1 MAKHRAKTPL
11 RGKLLSG
18 STILSVVAGIFTF
31 AAPSYA
37 VDDVSLFISEPYV
50 QGSHASSAGVRRED
64 FNSLTSCT
72 GTTAVGTM
80 SRLFTDARATCA
92 IQNGDSFGG
101 ATVGPDVFTPAAGG
115 TASKYMTNGYDE
127 VTFNLTASA
136 KYIGLWWSA
145 GNASNTV
152 TFFNNTTQIAQ
163 VTAADINTLLTGSG
177 SVSALGG
184 GTYPKSNYWGN
195 PRNTSLAYPEP
206 FAYIN
211 LFLSGGFSA
220 NKIVISG
227 GGFEMDNLVTSESDE
242 TPQES
247 MVFVSSTSGSI
258 PTRQAI
264 TWAPS
269 NTTGEVGA
277 GSLTPN
283 ALATVTTPATGG
295 GSISYSI
302 KTAGATGCSVSN
314 TGVISFTSAG
324 TCVVRASAAPV
335 SGTPNYFAATKD
347 VSFTFS
353 VSAPAAPLTPT
364 AVAGDAAVS
373 VTVTRASTGGSPAS
387 YLVTAAP
394 GGATCTITAPA
405 TECMVTGLTNGTSYT
420 FTATATNGTGTSSSS
435 PLSNS
440 VIPAAPSVNSPSQSS
455 PSTPQPLQPL
465 AIRQVEVL
473 KGTKSDSAVV
483 RVKLKESQVFSNA
496 EVKIRI
502 YDFVGNV
509 IKELTVPMQSNADS
523 VELDIPLGFG
533 EFNVDAR
540 AINAAGVS
548 SPIKAS
554 ATIVNK
560 AFFSANSKKLPV
572 LQGSKLGSPVY
583 FAANSKSLSAAS
595 KKYLT
600 TLARQL
606 ADSKSRIALTGYS
619 VRWTKGS
626 AVEQTLARLRALN
639 VAKFLQS
646 QGLQNWIYYEGY
658 GGVPAGSN
666 NPKNRKVE
674 LRVIN

>member
-1 MAKHRAKTPL
+1 MAKHRAKTTF
-11 RGKLLSG
+11 RGKLIGG
-18 STILSVVAGIFTF
+18 STILSVVASIFTF

-72 GTTAVGTM
+72 GSTAVGTM
-80 SRLFTDARATCA
+80 SRLFTDARAVCS

-101 ATVGPDVFTPAAGG
+101 ASVGPDVSTPATGG

-152 TFFNNTTQIAQ
+152 TFFDNTTQIAQ

-184 GTYPKSNYWGN
+184 GSYPKSNYWGN

-247 MVFVSSTSGSI
+247 MVYVSSTSGSV
-258 PTRQAI
+258 PTRQVIA
-264 TWAPS
+264 WAPS

-283 ALATVTTPATGG
+283 ALASVTTPATGG
-295 GSISYSI
+295 GAISYSI
-302 KTAGATGCSVSN
+302 KTAGATGCSVNS
-314 TGVISFTSAG
+314 TGVISYTSAG

-335 SGTPNYFAATKD
+335 AGTPNYFAATKD
-347 VSFTFS
+347 VTFTFS
-353 VSAPAAPLTPT
+353 VSAPAAPLAPS
-364 AVAGDAAVS
+364 AVAGDTSATVS
-373 VTVTRASTGGSPAS
+373 VTRANTGGTPVS

-405 TECMVTGLTNGTSYT
+405 TECLVTGLTNGTSYT

-435 PLSNS
+435 PVSNA
-440 VIPAAPSVNSPSQSS
+440 VVPAPPTVNSPSQSS
-455 PSTPQPLQPL
+455 SQPQPPIQPI
-465 AIRQVEVL
+465 AIQQVEVR
-473 KGTKSDSAVV
+473 KGAKSNSAVV
-483 RVKLKESQVFSNA
+483 RVKLKEVQTITNA
-496 EVKIRI
+496 DVKIRI
-502 YDFVGNV
+502 YDFAGNV
-509 IKELTVPMQSNADS
+509 IKELTVSMQSNADS

-533 EFNVDAR
+533 DFNVDAR
-540 AINAAGVS
+540 AVNAAGIS

-554 ATIVNK
+554 ANIVNK
-560 AFFSANSKKLPV
+560 SFFSTSARKLPV
-572 LQGSKLGSPVY
+572 LQGSKLGAPVY
-583 FAANSKSLSAAS
+583 FAANSTSLSAAS
-595 KKYLT
+595 KKYLK
-600 TLARQL
+600 TLAQKL
-606 ADSKSRIALTGYS
+606 ADSQSRIALTGYS

-626 AVEQTLARLRALN
+626 AVEQSIARIRALN
-639 VAKFLQS
+639 VAKFLKS
-646 QGLQNWIYYEGY
+646 QGLENWIYYEGF

-666 NPKNRKVE
+666 DPKNRKVE